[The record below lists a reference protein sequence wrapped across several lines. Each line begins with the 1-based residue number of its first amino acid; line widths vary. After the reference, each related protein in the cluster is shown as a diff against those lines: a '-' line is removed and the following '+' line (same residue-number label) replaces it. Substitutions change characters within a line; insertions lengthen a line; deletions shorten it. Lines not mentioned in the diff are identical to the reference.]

1 MIWLSKLWLNITKP
15 AELLDWLGDGA
26 KPVLSEEAERRS
38 KICLNCP
45 NNRRGFGVV
54 ESSAAII
61 KKKLGLKNKMEAGL
75 DSCLGCGCYLPL
87 KVWVPY
93 EHIKAWQ
100 RTPELEACRKANPNC
115 WQI

>member
-1 MIWLSKLWLNITKP
+1 MIWLSKLWLKITKP

-26 KPVLSEEAERRS
+26 KPVLSEEAERRA
-38 KICLNCP
+38 KICASCPLNVP
-45 NNRRGFGVV
+45 K
-54 ESSAAII
+54 SILIPLAIDTI
-61 KKKLGLKNKMEAGL
+61 RLKLKLRVPDEWRLRTCGAC
-75 DSCLGCGCYLPL
+75 SCDLRL

-93 EHIKAWQ
+93 EHVKAWQ